1 MNKEA
6 KQDLA
11 RWVHITAN
19 GVYTLVLNVAKM
31 TVVLGKLLFD
41 TLYAWMVAN
50 PQKEGSNVR
59 SSR

>member
-1 MNKEA
+1 MNEEA

-11 RWVHITAN
+11 RWVRITAN
-19 GVYTLVLNVAKM
+19 AVYTLVLNVAKM

-41 TLYAWMVAN
+41 TLYTWMVAN
-50 PQKEGSNVR
+50 SQKEGSNVR

>member
-1 MNKEA
+1 MNEEA

-11 RWVHITAN
+11 RWVRITAN
-19 GVYTLVLNVAKM
+19 AVYTLVLNVAKM

-41 TLYAWMVAN
+41 TLYTWMVAN
-50 PQKEGSNVR
+50 AQKEGSNVR

>member
-1 MNKEA
+1 MNEEA

-11 RWVHITAN
+11 KWVRITAN
-19 GVYTLVLNVAKM
+19 AVYTLVLNVAKM
-31 TVVLGKLLFD
+31 TVVLGKVLFD

-50 PQKEGSNVR
+50 SQKEGSNVR

>member
-1 MNKEA
+1 MNEEA

-11 RWVHITAN
+11 RWVRITAN
-19 GVYTLVLNVAKM
+19 AVYTLVLNVAKM

-41 TLYAWMVAN
+41 TLYTWMVAN
-50 PQKEGSNVR
+50 SQNEGSNVR

>member
-1 MNKEA
+1 MNEEA

-11 RWVHITAN
+11 RWVLITAN
-19 GVYTLVLNVAKM
+19 AVYTLVLNVAKM

-41 TLYAWMVAN
+41 TLYTWMVAN
-50 PQKEGSNVR
+50 SQKEGSNVR